1 MKLCSI
7 VLKQKLVI
15 HEAAFLLPG
24 FTTGSPSLQASQTA
38 ASTDNT
44 FNDASAVSGT
54 PTSALPA
61 DRSIIDAAAI
71 TSAPAFVS
79 ASIVSRVD
87 PPVVI
92 TSSTINVFSSG
103 ETVKPRRN
111 VICPA

>member
-7 VLKQKLVI
+7 VLKQELVI
-15 HEAAFLLPG
+15 HGAAFRLPG
-24 FTTGSPSLQASQTA
+24 FTTGSPSSQASQTA

-61 DRSIIDAAAI
+61 DRSMIDAAAT

-79 ASIVSRVD
+79 ASTVSRVE
-87 PPVVI
+87 PPVVT
-92 TSSTINVFSSG
+92 TSSTTRVLSPG
-103 ETVKPRRN
+103 ETVNPRRS
-111 VICPA
+111 VI

>member
-24 FTTGSPSLQASQTA
+24 FTQGSGILQASQTA

-44 FNDASAVSGT
+44 FSDASAVSGT

-61 DRSIIDAAAI
+61 DRSMIDAAAT

-79 ASIVSRVD
+79 ATIVSRVE
-87 PPVVI
+87 PPVVT
-92 TSSTINVFSSG
+92 TSSTTKVFSPG
-103 ETVKPRRN
+103 ETLKPRRK
-111 VICPA
+111 VI